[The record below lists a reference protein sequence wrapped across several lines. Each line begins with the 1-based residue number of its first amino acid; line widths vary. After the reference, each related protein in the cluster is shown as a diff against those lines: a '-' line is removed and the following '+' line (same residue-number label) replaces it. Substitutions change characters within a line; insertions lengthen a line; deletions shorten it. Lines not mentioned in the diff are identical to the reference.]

1 MKKKLVGDY
10 GGGVSVVWL
19 PVNQA
24 YLVMWHGEIL
34 RGPIDRATVIEYLA
48 GLGVA
53 A

>member
-1 MKKKLVGDY
+1 MRKIAGDY
-10 GGGVSVVWL
+10 GNGISVVWL

-24 YLVMWHGEIL
+24 YLVMWKDQIL

-53 A
+53 K